1 MPNVIYLN
9 RAKADLIGIWQKTRE
24 TWGEVQA
31 DRYLE
36 LIDETIARIAQ
47 FPEIGSPRDHI
58 RQGYRAFL
66 AGRHIIYYRIQDA
79 SICIVRVL
87 HERMDVD
94 GKLA

>member
-1 MPNVIYLN
+1 MLNVIYLN
-9 RAKADLIGIWQKTRE
+9 RAKADLIGIWRKTRE
-24 TWGEVQA
+24 TWGETQA
-31 DRYLE
+31 DCYLE

-58 RQGYRAFL
+58 RQGYR
-66 AGRHIIYYRIQDA
+66 
-79 SICIVRVL
+79 IVRVL